1 MDIEKYKQLLDSN
14 SNDALGYVD
23 ESKSRFQ
30 SFLHCL
36 QFLKTRTNPSIL
48 ELGTTRS
55 FVGGAFEGCN
65 LSDVKYWNPNDYT
78 KWDFGAGAF
87 TLLFGQL
94 GYDLSTVDLMRDHII
109 RCKIMTDSLNIACNH
124 YIENSIT
131 FLQKTQQKYDLI
143 YLDTGDMHPIE
154 PSENLQLEEAKLI
167 VSRGLLKDGGII
179 LIDDVLNHTPR
190 TLGNT
195 ENRYGKSTKSLP
207 YLQNNGFDLI
217 FTGLQYI
224 LQERK

>member
-36 QFLKTRTNPSIL
+36 HFLKTQTNPSIL

-65 LSDVKYWNPNDYT
+65 SSDVKYWNPQDYT

-94 GYDLSTVDLMRDHII
+94 GYDLSTVDLIRDHII
-109 RCKIMTDSLNIACNH
+109 RCKIMTDSLNIGCNH
-124 YIENSIT
+124 YNENSIT

-190 TLGNT
+190 TLGNIQ
-195 ENRYGKSTKSLP
+195 NKYGKSTKSLP
-207 YLQNNGFDLI
+207 YLQNNGFDLV
-217 FTGLQYI
+217 FMGLQYI
-224 LQERK
+224 LQGRK